1 MQKRARHR
9 PKRKYPEAKRQI
21 FVSELNNCAYCG
33 AELKLRPNWHVRKTV
48 QTMNGPQFLAGR
60 AKVCVNA
67 ECSHPGTRYYAS
79 QVLLYSLPKS
89 TYGLDVL
96 AYIGWRHEHDQRQL
110 VEIQRELNQ
119 KGVEIN
125 ERNVGKLYRQYL
137 ALLGA
142 AGEGIRKK
150 LDATVEKQGGLI
162 FGVDAL
168 QPEGHGSLLYVLY
181 EILSGTVVSAIQVE
195 VPNEKGLTNW
205 LKAYQNY
212 PVLASISDGEER
224 IIAALRAVWP
234 NAPRQRCQEHFLG
247 NLADEVLGHDTEL
260 RKQMRAD
267 LGGLPKV
274 ADFPDTSTISSASD
288 ASFFE
293 S

>member
-1 MQKRARHR
+1 MEKRPRNR
-9 PKRKYPEAKRQI
+9 PVRKYPDAKRKI
-21 FVSELNNCAYCG
+21 FNCEQNVCVHCG
-33 AELKLRPNWHVRKTV
+33 AELKLRPNWHMSKTI
-48 QTMNGPQFLAGR
+48 QTLQGPLFLAGR
-60 AKVCVNA
+60 AKMCTNA
-67 ECSHPGTRYYAS
+67 ECSHCGTRYYAS
-79 QVLLYSLPKS
+79 QVWLLSLPES

-119 KGVEIN
+119 KGIEIN

-142 AGEGIRKK
+142 TGEEIRKK
-150 LDATVEKQGGLI
+150 LDATVEKQSGLI

-181 EILSGTVVSAIQVE
+181 EILSGTVVSALQLE
-195 VPNEKGLTNW
+195 APNEKDLTNW
-205 LKAYQNY
+205 LKAYQDY
-212 PVLASISDGEER
+212 PVLAGLSDGEER

-247 NLADEVLGHDTEL
+247 NLADEVLANDTEL
-260 RKQMRAD
+260 RKQMRVD
-267 LGGLPKV
+267 LGGLPKIS
-274 ADFPDTSTISSASD
+274 DFPDD
-288 ASFFE
+288 NPLF
-293 S
+293 

>member
-1 MQKRARHR
+1 M
-9 PKRKYPEAKRQI
+9 
-21 FVSELNNCAYCG
+21 C
-33 AELKLRPNWHVRKTV
+33 T
-48 QTMNGPQFLAGR
+48 
-60 AKVCVNA
+60 NA
-67 ECSHPGTRYYAS
+67 ECSHGGTRYYAS
-79 QVLLYSLPKS
+79 QVWLLSLPSS

-119 KGVEIN
+119 KGIEIN

-142 AGEGIRKK
+142 TYAVIRKK
-150 LDATVEKQGGLI
+150 LDVIVEKHGGLI
-162 FGVDAL
+162 LGVDAL

-181 EILSGTVVSAIQVE
+181 EILSGSAVSAIQLE
-195 VPNEKGLTNW
+195 PPNEKDLTDW
-205 LKAYQNY
+205 LMRYQGY

-247 NLADEVLGHDTEL
+247 NLAEEVLENDAEL
-260 RKQMRAD
+260 RKQMRVD
-267 LGGLPKV
+267 LGGMPKIT
-274 ADFPDTSTISSASD
+274 DFPDHS
-288 ASFFE
+288 SFF
-293 S
+293 